1 MANAETG
8 LAVYADLGGVGRQST
23 GKPDEIETTPVRF
36 GEGVPEKCR
45 ATATRRHP
53 TLPYVRFCE
62 GLGVQFPGPTRHL
75 ETEPLGPPP
84 QISTL
89 PKRGEREIP
98 GGLPAATDLNGG
110 GRLDS

>member
-53 TLPYVRFCE
+53 TLPF
-62 GLGVQFPGPTRHL
+62 GDLGTA
-75 ETEPLGPPP
+75 
-84 QISTL
+84 
-89 PKRGEREIP
+89 ER
-98 GGLPAATDLNGG
+98 
-110 GRLDS
+110 